1 MIKIKIKSFR
11 KILYL
16 LLFNN
21 NIKLMIKPV
30 ILCIAKF
37 EQDYIEEFVRYHLH
51 LGFDKIYLYDNEDVP
66 TYGQILRKFGDYVVV
81 IHLPGKAYSR
91 APQYEAINRFTTTYM
106 KNSDIT
112 HVCHIDIDEFIVLKK
127 HKNITE
133 FIKEYIYDG
142 ENNIMCG
149 GICMNWRYFG
159 SSNITEN
166 TKEPITQ
173 RFTKCEEKGNL
184 HVKSIFHKKFY
195 DCLHTPHN
203 PAMNNNNY
211 PMKSTTGKII
221 NGPFN
226 EDIDLSVIQVNHYK
240 SKTLEEFKYIRSR
253 GRADFQVSPE
263 EDIVANF
270 KLYNI
275 NEVEDFDAY
284 NFYKSV
290 LNSTTMD
297 KFEKSKLGTL
307 DSYLTYSG
315 LNVNTFEGHVKQ
327 VPNQA
332 NILSSYSEK
341 NNVKTVLEIGF
352 NAGHSSDV
360 FLKSNENVT
369 VTSFDI
375 GTHNY
380 VIYGKSYIDQTYSFR
395 HKLIIGDSMKTL
407 PNFITNSIDTKYDII
422 FIDGSYSYD
431 VSYSDLVNCKS
442 LAHKDTIVIMDDVT
456 NAGNETYNK
465 GPSKAWKDAIAQKI
479 ILEDDHF
486 EFNQWR
492 GMSVGKYII

>member
-1 MIKIKIKSFR
+1 
-11 KILYL
+11 
-16 LLFNN
+16 
-21 NIKLMIKPV
+21 MIKPV

-66 TYGQILRKFGDYVVV
+66 TYGEILRKFGDYVVV
-81 IHLPGKAYSR
+81 NHLPGKNYPR
-91 APQYEAINRFTTTYM
+91 APQYEAIHRFTTTYM
-106 KNSDIT
+106 YNLDIT

-166 TKEPITQ
+166 TKQPITQ
-173 RFTKCEEKGNL
+173 RFTKCEENGNL

-195 DCLHTPHN
+195 AYLNPPHN
-203 PAMNNNNY
+203 PGINDNNY
-211 PMKSTTGKII
+211 PMKSTSGKII
-221 NGPFN
+221 TSQFN
-226 EDIDLSVIQVNHYK
+226 EDFDLSVVQVNHYK
-240 SKTLEEFKYIRSR
+240 SKTLEEFKHIRKR
-253 GRADFQVSPE
+253 GNADFIINQC
-263 EDIVANF
+263 EDIVAMF
-270 KLYNI
+270 HLYDR
-275 NEVEDFDAY
+275 NEIEDLDAY
-284 NFYKSV
+284 NFYQNV
-290 LNSTTMD
+290 LNSSTVN
-297 KFEKSKLGTL
+297 KFEKTNLGTL
-307 DSYLTYSG
+307 ESYLTSCG
-315 LNVNTFEGHVKQ
+315 FNVETFEGHVNQ

-332 NILSSYSEK
+332 NILSSYLATLNIK
-341 NNVKTVLEIGF
+341 NVLEIGF

-360 FLKSNENVT
+360 FLKSNDNVT

-395 HKLIIGDSMKTL
+395 HKLVIGDSMETL
-407 PNFITNSIDTKYDII
+407 PKFINSTDTKFDII
-422 FIDGSYSYD
+422 FIDGSYNYD
-431 VSYSDLVNCKS
+431 VSYSDLINCKS

-456 NAGNETYNK
+456 NAGNETYNQ
-465 GPSKAWKDAIAQKI
+465 GPSKVWKDAVSKKI
-479 ILEDDHF
+479 IVEDEHF
-486 EFNQWR
+486 EFNRWR